1 MVSKLLEEG
10 NLQFDFSAYS
20 LVERFDDRQINPY
33 GMKAVDFVA
42 EDDECLYFI
51 EVKDYQNP
59 KATEERRKADYK
71 MLIEAGKEKAVF
83 NLEMGEKIK
92 DSLLRKYSLGE
103 KITKKVVY
111 LLMIN
116 LDKLGEFERGLLK
129 ERISGHV
136 PIGLN
141 ESRFREFTNISF
153 DLVNSEQLKSYGI
166 ICAAKNH

>member
-1 MVSKLLEEG
+1 MVCKLLEEG

-20 LVERFDDRQINPY
+20 LVERFDDKQINPY

-141 ESRFREFTNISF
+141 ESRFCEFTNISF
-153 DLVNSEQLKSYGI
+153 DLVNAEQLKSYGI

>member
-1 MVSKLLEEG
+1 
-10 NLQFDFSAYS
+10 
-20 LVERFDDRQINPY
+20 
-33 GMKAVDFVA
+33 MKAVDFVA